1 MMGPRAYERYFLM
14 PIDATK
20 VFAIERGDKRYLYS
34 YDWEMLEMHE
44 GTTAFKE
51 WCIED
56 VEERQGEY
64 ADRIETVYKSAER
77 DETMNGDDIYE

>member
-1 MMGPRAYERYFLM
+1 MMGPKAYERYFLTL
-14 PIDATK
+14 IDATK

-34 YDWEMLEMHE
+34 YDWEMLEMFE
-44 GTTAFKE
+44 DMGTTFKE

-56 VEERQGEY
+56 VEERQGEE

-77 DETMNGDDIYE
+77 SETMNGDDE